1 MSEDLERLNL
11 RTAQQS
17 QILDQY
23 RMNIYNLELRINLV
37 IKMMEE
43 KGVFAS
49 GEFDKRWPLY
59 LSNDIGAIGANG
71 MMEGSLKVTLYGEG
85 DN

>member
-11 RTAQQS
+11 RTTQQS

-23 RMNIYNLELRINLV
+23 RMNIYNMELRTNLV

-43 KGVFAS
+43 KGVFAA

-59 LSNDIGAIGANG
+59 LSNDIGAIGPNG
-71 MMEGSLKVTLYGEG
+71 VMDGSLRVKFYGC
-85 DN
+85 D

>member
-23 RMNIYNLELRINLV
+23 RMNIYNMELRINLV

-59 LSNDIGAIGANG
+59 LSNDVGAIGPDG
-71 MMEGSLKVTLYGEG
+71 VMEGSMRVNFYGDG
-85 DN
+85 GK

>member
-11 RTAQQS
+11 RIAQQS

-59 LSNDIGAIGANG
+59 LSNDVGAIGQDG
-71 MMEGSLKVTLYGEG
+71 VMEGSLSIKFYGSL
-85 DN
+85 